1 MCGLPV
7 TLEHAGARDGLRRG
21 KSMGTGGVS
30 KARRTRVKKI
40 KKTARAL
47 GIKKAKKKA
56 RK

>member
-1 MCGLPV
+1 
-7 TLEHAGARDGLRRG
+7 
-21 KSMGTGGVS
+21 MGTGGVS